1 VRVKNRDHW
10 RYPLEVEAA
19 YRVGFFIQC

>member
-1 VRVKNRDHW
+1 VKVKNRDHW

-19 YRVGFFIQC
+19 YRVGFFIQ